1 MNLSLFLCTQR
12 PSFPQVLFIA
22 CFVEMDD
29 KEPLTKR
36 AKLSEEASILNS
48 ERDSVDHCQTPSTK
62 LPQTVIQS
70 RDVSQEAVSGNKI
83 SECGDVQ
90 RLEVRAMLPNLND
103 IRESDT
109 LYN

>member
-1 MNLSLFLCTQR
+1 
-12 PSFPQVLFIA
+12 
-22 CFVEMDD
+22 MDD

-36 AKLSEEASILNS
+36 AKLSEEASRLNS
-48 ERDSVDHCQTPSTK
+48 ARDSVDHCQTPSTK

-83 SECGDVQ
+83 SECGGIQ
-90 RLEVRAMLPNLND
+90 RLEVRAMLPNVND